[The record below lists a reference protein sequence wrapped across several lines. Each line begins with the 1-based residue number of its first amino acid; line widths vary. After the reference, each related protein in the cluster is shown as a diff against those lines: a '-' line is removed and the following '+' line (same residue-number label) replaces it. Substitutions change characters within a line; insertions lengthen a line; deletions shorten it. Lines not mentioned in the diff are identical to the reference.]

1 MSYIYLRMSHISAL
15 IIDDEKYCVDALTYR
30 LTGNCPDVKI
40 VGNCQTIASGIDAI
54 QSLRPDVLFLDIN
67 LPDGN
72 GFSLLDKIKSPEFQ
86 VIFTTA
92 YDQYA
97 IKAFKFNALDYLLK
111 PIGDEEILEAMAR
124 FRNRVSDFNARNQV
138 LSILEEVRRN
148 GAGLNKIALPTSH
161 GHVFVMLNDIV
172 RLQSDSNYTTF
183 FMKDKTKHVVS
194 KTLKEYEDLLG
205 DLQFVRIHNS
215 DIVNLA
221 FVKEFLKG
229 KGGTVLLEDGTE
241 LEVAVRRK
249 AAFTEKV
256 SKLLRF

>member
-1 MSYIYLRMSHISAL
+1 MSHISAL

-30 LTGNCPDVKI
+30 LTENCPDVKI

-54 QSLRPDVLFLDIN
+54 QNLRPDLLFLDIN

-72 GFSLLDKIKSPEFQ
+72 GFTLLDKIKTPDLQ

-111 PIGDEEILEAMAR
+111 PIGEKDILDAMSR
-124 FRNRVSDFNARNQV
+124 FRLRVSDVSARSHV
-138 LSILEEVRRN
+138 LSILDEVRRN
-148 GAGLNKIALPTSH
+148 GAGINKIALPTAH
-161 GHVFVMLNDIV
+161 GHVFVLLNDIV
-172 RLQSDSNYTTF
+172 RLHSDSNYTTF
-183 FMKDKTKHVVS
+183 FMKDKTKYVVS
-194 KTLKEYEDLLG
+194 KTLKEYEALLG

-221 FVKEFLKG
+221 FVKESCKG
-229 KGGTVLLEDGTE
+229 KGGTLLLQDGTE